1 MLFETRIPGIHNNYS
16 HYPPLIQNKSRLSL
30 IMTSNRSGYTLST
43 LLLHSF
49 CNISIFYH
57 AHFLKPQHHELWN
70 FKHGHGHLMSLIV
83 TIMCNVH
90 CGVTASTPPRSFA
103 RNLLCDDTELSASF
117 PINSLSVSM
126 KTRSATRKRN
136 ADELQTPENGDQGV
150 EPELKIQ
157 SNDLKTAKS
166 EPRRKMQK
174 QKEVEDEDEESSK
187 KPKRVKRKGCLQDMP
202 NMPLDIL
209 FEIFS
214 QMHPQDLLFLSRT
227 TKAFRQ
233 LLTSKYSVIYWK
245 GSFKNVSE
253 PLPPIFPGMNEL
265 QFANLLFSPHC
276 HRCANASIHVQTV
289 LWEFRAR
296 YCTKCKN
303 SVLVDASDVHKGTCK
318 RGELP
323 HIPKRGRYVELEY
336 LTTIRYR
343 WKGRLRDVY
352 FHSVEIKTLNKE
364 WKDIDLGDEQAWA
377 SIRQE
382 RAKYLREN
390 AHVAKLCEAWYEKKK
405 STRLVELE
413 KLRTERFSAIIEKVR
428 EIGYGVELGKYTESI
443 RRTLAQE
450 KSVREPKLLTDRGW
464 KSLEPLITEIMNTFR
479 ETRLKEEHQAALQ
492 LRMQPLE
499 AILLTMR
506 IEYGDTNF
514 PAPAD
519 FMCIPRIRKIVDI
532 PTDESLTPEDFVSA
546 VEPILPQ
553 VLSEWKASVT
563 KRLVEAIE
571 SKCQVPKGTDP
582 FTLAIGQ
589 FFYCKD
595 CGCRSSSE
603 ARAYPNICAHSCF
616 YSSHKS
622 DLDTYGSALKEAFTN
637 TSSLNLDQIES
648 AADLV
653 HDIIAGT
660 NSQATDR
667 ITPTK
672 LDEMNLLFG
681 CESCDKNNPVVRPIM
696 TWRALL
702 KHLGSEKCRHSLRLA
717 EEGEIK
723 LVSTLNETVYGG
735 YERFTCRHCAE
746 LPFFVPKS
754 EISQHLNK
762 KHEIDVAALTE
773 SDIEEHVVQS
783 SDVPVVVQEPRWLI
797 SRRERG
803 DDKIMYCREWQLLTN
818 GQGVVC
824 DFEQLY
830 KKSSRSKEH
839 NT

>member
-1 MLFETRIPGIHNNYS
+1 
-16 HYPPLIQNKSRLSL
+16 
-30 IMTSNRSGYTLST
+30 
-43 LLLHSF
+43 
-49 CNISIFYH
+49 
-57 AHFLKPQHHELWN
+57 
-70 FKHGHGHLMSLIV
+70 
-83 TIMCNVH
+83 MCNVH

-117 PINSLSVSM
+117 PINSL
-126 KTRSATRKRN
+126 KRN

-187 KPKRVKRKGCLQDMP
+187 KPKLVKRKGCLQDMP

-296 YCTKCKN
+296 
-303 SVLVDASDVHKGTCK
+303 LVDASDVHKGTCK

-323 HIPKRGRYVELEY
+323 HIPKGGRYVELEY

-506 IEYGDTNF
+506 IEHGDTNF
-514 PAPAD
+514 PTPAD
-519 FMCIPRIRKIVDI
+519 FMHIPRIRKIVDI

-546 VEPILPQ
+546 VEPILRQ
-553 VLSEWKASVT
+553 VLSEWKALVT

-571 SKCQVPKGTDP
+571 SKYQVPEGTDP

-589 FFYCKD
+589 FFYCKG
-595 CGCRSSSE
+595 CGCRSVSE

-622 DLDTYGSALKEAFTN
+622 DLDTYGSALQEAFTN

-660 NSQATDR
+660 NDQATDR
-667 ITPTK
+667 ITATK

-681 CESCDKNNPVVRPIM
+681 C
-696 TWRALL
+696 
-702 KHLGSEKCRHSLRLA
+702 SEKCRHSLRLA

-735 YERFTCRHCAE
+735 YERFNCRHCAE
-746 LPFFVPKS
+746 LPFFVSKS
-754 EISQHLNK
+754 EIFQHINK

-783 SDVPVVVQEPRWLI
+783 SDVPVVVQESRWLI
-797 SRRERG
+797 SRRDRG
-803 DDKIMYCREWQLLTN
+803 DEKIMYCREWQLLTN
-818 GQGVVC
+818 GQGVAC

-830 KKSSRSKEH
+830 KRSSRSKEH
-839 NT
+839 NTQDA